1 MGMDS
6 YDLKTI
12 REIGKSIID
21 KINDSKGAQMEA
33 NRKLDGIRLS
43 IESLN
48 KESDNLRTSSFEQ
61 KLDELIRVNVAIQNQ
76 LFLSNMIAIAISE
89 NSDIDLQYRQLAS
102 ELVNQTMSDIMNSSE
117 SKLYVPILKPI
128 EK

>member
-61 KLDELIRVNVAIQNQ
+61 KLDELIRVNAAIQNQ

-117 SKLYVPILKPI
+117 SKLHVPILKPI

>member
-21 KINDSKGAQMEA
+21 KINDSKEAQMEA

-61 KLDELIRVNVAIQNQ
+61 KLDELIRVNAAIQNQ
-76 LFLSNMIAIAISE
+76 LFLSNMIAIATSE

-117 SKLYVPILKPI
+117 SKLHVPILKPI

>member
-48 KESDNLRTSSFEQ
+48 KESDNLRTSSFAQ
-61 KLDELIRVNVAIQNQ
+61 KLDEYIRVNAAIQNQ
-76 LFLSNMIAIAISE
+76 LFLSNMIAIATSE

-117 SKLYVPILKPI
+117 SKLHVPILKPI

>member
-6 YDLKTI
+6 YELKTI

-61 KLDELIRVNVAIQNQ
+61 KLDELIRVNAAIQNQ
-76 LFLSNMIAIAISE
+76 LFLSNMIAIATSE

-117 SKLYVPILKPI
+117 SKLHVPILKPI

>member
-61 KLDELIRVNVAIQNQ
+61 KLDELIRVNAAIQNQ
-76 LFLSNMIAIAISE
+76 LFLSNMIAIATSE

-117 SKLYVPILKPI
+117 SKLHVPILKPI

>member
-12 REIGKSIID
+12 REIWKSIID

-43 IESLN
+43 IESLS
-48 KESDNLRTSSFEQ
+48 KECDNLRTSFFEQ
-61 KLDELIRVNVAIQNQ
+61 KLDELIRINAAIQNQ
-76 LFLSNMIAIAISE
+76 LFLSNMIAIATSE

-117 SKLYVPILKPI
+117 SKLHVPILKPI